1 MKKLLIGILIPV
13 VILAGGATTLYF
25 LVRDTSN
32 VSYQK
37 TEMTTKEVMNKNL
50 LSAFSTCKADHN
62 VSFEMSQDDFN
73 QVLSMAYQDMD
84 RSAKEYLRGIEIKI
98 EGDVYHIYV
107 YAKASILS
115 TKLDMACKFS
125 SDEENYYLTVSSIK
139 VGHLSKLKSLAFSI
153 LKNAMSESQINDSLS
168 NAGISMKADFEK
180 ERFVYKKE
188 DCKND
193 LKALIKKSM
202 SENTLVSSAVNNL
215 LDMDLLSVDFT
226 SKMQAL
232 INLEP
237 LNTNV
242 DFCSQEN
249 MLPESCLDLEAQKN
263 KIVSLLNAGI
273 LDEESSHPTIVFNYL
288 LRGYSSLEDEEK
300 AYIDSLDLSSI
311 GLDSAF
317 KKKTY
322 TGYQPETA
330 NIKDA
335 LIDSMSDGS
344 LLTQDGLLIKEKTL
358 NDYLESQGILGYSYL
373 LTGKVDNSYV
383 VDYIAMD
390 NAYFN
395 LVKKENKE
403 QMNMV
408 IGLNING
415 YETSLIMENTKDQ
428 TLDYGITL
436 KNENIYFGTKTIQDD
451 LKNEIYA
458 LVKEN
463 LPSNEFLTFDGK
475 GTFTINFE
483 GYLKDS
489 IELLSK
495 VQNKKLVLDT
505 TIEGTS
511 LDDNLSGLRIKGSL
525 V

>member
-25 LVRDTSN
+25 LVRDTST

-37 TEMTTKEVMNKNL
+37 TEMTTKEVMSKNL
-50 LSAFSTCKADHN
+50 LTAFSTCKDDHK

-73 QVLSMAYQDMD
+73 QVLSMAYLDMD
-84 RSAKEYLRGIEIKI
+84 SSAKEYLRGMEIKI

-153 LKNAMSESQINDSLS
+153 LKKAMSESQINDAFTK
-168 NAGISMKADFEK
+168 AGISMKADFEK

-202 SENTLVSSAVNNL
+202 SENTLVSSAVNNF
-215 LDMDLLSVDFT
+215 LDMGLLSVDFT

-237 LNTNV
+237 LNTNA
-242 DFCSQEN
+242 DFCSQGNTLSE
-249 MLPESCLDLEAQKN
+249 ESLSLEAQKN
-263 KIVSLLNAGI
+263 KIISLLNAGI

-288 LRGYSSLEDEEK
+288 LRGYSSLKDEEK
-300 AYIDSLDLSSI
+300 EYIDSLNLSSI
-311 GLDSAF
+311 GLDSKF
-317 KKKTY
+317 KKETY
-322 TGYQPETA
+322 MGYQPDA
-330 NIKDA
+330 ADIKDA
-335 LIDSMSDGS
+335 LIESLTDGS
-344 LLTQDGLLIKEKTL
+344 LLTENGLLIKEKTL
-358 NDYLESQGILGYSYL
+358 NDYLQSQGILGYSYL

-383 VDYIAMD
+383 VDYITMD

-395 LVKKENKE
+395 LISKDNKE

-428 TLDYGITL
+428 ELDYGITL
-436 KNENIYFGTKTIQDD
+436 KNENIYFGTNAVQDD
-451 LKNEIYA
+451 LKNEIYT
-458 LVKEN
+458 LVKNN
-463 LPSNEFLTFDGK
+463 LPSSEFLTFDGK

-511 LDDNLSGLRIKGSL
+511 LDDSQAGLRIKGTIA
-525 V
+525 

>member
-25 LVRDTSN
+25 LVRDASS

-50 LSAFSTCKADHN
+50 LSAFSTCKKDHN

-84 RSAKEYLRGIEIKI
+84 SSAKEYLKGLEIKI

-115 TKLDMACKFS
+115 TKIDMACKFS
-125 SDEENYYLTVSSIK
+125 SDEDNYYLTVSSIT

-153 LKNAMSESQINDSLS
+153 LKKAMSESQINASFS
-168 NAGISMKADFEK
+168 KAGISMKADFEK

-188 DCKND
+188 ECKND
-193 LKALIKKSM
+193 LKTLIKKSM

-215 LDMDLLSVDFT
+215 LDLNLLSIDFT
-226 SKMQAL
+226 SKLQAL
-232 INLEP
+232 IDLEP
-237 LNTNV
+237 LNTNAN
-242 DFCSQEN
+242 FCSQQN
-249 MLPESCLDLEAQKN
+249 MLSEDSLNLEAQKE

-273 LDEESSHPTIVFNYL
+273 IDEESSHPTLVFNYL
-288 LRGYSSLEDEEK
+288 LRGYSSLEDNEK
-300 AYIDSLDLSSI
+300 EYIDSLDLSSI
-311 GLDSAF
+311 GLSS
-317 KKKTY
+317 KLQKQTY
-322 TGYQPETA
+322 MGYQPEGA
-330 NIKDA
+330 DIKDA
-335 LIDSMSDGS
+335 MIESMSDGS
-344 LLTQDGLLIKEKTL
+344 LLTEDGLLIKEKTL
-358 NDYLESQGILGYSYL
+358 NDYLQAQGILGYSYL

-383 VDYIAMD
+383 VDYITMD

-395 LVKKENKE
+395 LIKKENKE

-408 IGLNING
+408 IGLSING
-415 YETSLIMENTKDQ
+415 YETSLVMENTKDQ
-428 TLDYGITL
+428 ELDYGITL
-436 KNENIYFGTKTIQDD
+436 KNENIYYGTKTVQDD

-495 VQNKKLVLDT
+495 VQNKKLVLNT

-511 LDDNLSGLRIKGSL
+511 LDDSQAGLRIKGSL
-525 V
+525 E